1 VDGNL
6 PPWWITLALFSSA
19 FPDSLP
25 DMDIAVTELME
36 RFYGLLWPMLRISA
50 LLVAAPIFS
59 LRAVNLRI
67 RIVLA
72 MAITWLVYPLHD
84 WPVIDP
90 LTPAGLLEIC
100 NQLMIGLLMGLMLQ
114 VVTAAI
120 VLAGQSIANAIGLS
134 MATMIDPNMGNVPV
148 ISQFLLIMATLIF
161 VGLGGHALLLN
172 LVVESFNTLP
182 IGSNLMS
189 TEAMKHVIAWSSMLF
204 LGALLTALPVIVAL
218 LFINIGLGVA
228 TRAAPSLNIFS
239 VGFPAM
245 IFAGFGVLILALPSI
260 GARIQWLWMQG
271 FFQVR
276 ALVGI
281 S

>member
-1 VDGNL
+1 
-6 PPWWITLALFSSA
+6 
-19 FPDSLP
+19 
-25 DMDIAVTELME
+25 MDIAVTELME

-59 LRAVNLRI
+59 LRALNLRI

-72 MAITWLVYPLHD
+72 MALTWLVYPMHD
-84 WPVIDP
+84 WPQIDP
-90 LTPAGLLEIC
+90 LSASGLLEIA

-120 VLAGQSIANAIGLS
+120 VVAGQSIANAIGLS

-148 ISQFLLIMATLIF
+148 ISQFLLVMSTLIF

-172 LVVESFNTLP
+172 LVLESFNSLP
-182 IGSNLMS
+182 IGSNLLT
-189 TEAMKHVIAWSSMLF
+189 TEAMKQFIAWSSMLF
-204 LGALLTALPVIVAL
+204 LGALLIALPVMVAL

-245 IFAGFGVLILALPSI
+245 VFAGYAVLIMALPNI

-276 ALVGI
+276 ALVGL

>member
-1 VDGNL
+1 
-6 PPWWITLALFSSA
+6 
-19 FPDSLP
+19 
-25 DMDIAVTELME
+25 MDASVTELMS
-36 RFYGLLWPMLRISA
+36 RFYALLWPMLRISA

-59 LRAVNLRI
+59 LRALNLRI

-72 MAITWLVYPLHD
+72 MAITWLVFPMHE
-84 WPVIDP
+84 WPQIDP
-90 LTPAGLLEIC
+90 LSPQGLLEIV

-120 VLAGQSIANAIGLS
+120 VVAGQSIANAIGLS

-148 ISQFLLIMATLIF
+148 ISQFLLVMSTLIF

-172 LVVESFNTLP
+172 LVVESFNSFP
-182 IGSNLMS
+182 IGSNLMGA
-189 TEAMKHVIAWSSMLF
+189 EAMKQVIAWSAMVF
-204 LGALLTALPVIVAL
+204 LGALLIALPVMVAL

-245 IFAGFGVLILALPSI
+245 IFAGFGILILALPSI
-260 GARIQWLWMQG
+260 GARIQWLWLQG

-281 S
+281 A

>member
-1 VDGNL
+1 
-6 PPWWITLALFSSA
+6 
-19 FPDSLP
+19 
-25 DMDIAVTELME
+25 MDISVTELLD

-59 LRAVNLRI
+59 LRAVNLRV

-72 MAITWLVYPLHD
+72 MALTWLVYPLHQ

-90 LTPAGLLEIC
+90 LSPSGLVEIC
-100 NQLMIGLLMGLMLQ
+100 NQLMIGMLMGLMLQ

-120 VLAGQSIANAIGLS
+120 VVAGQSIANAIGLS

-148 ISQFLLIMATLIF
+148 ISQFLLVLATLIF
-161 VGLGGHALLLN
+161 VGLGGHALLLS
-172 LVVESFNTLP
+172 LVVESFNSLP

-189 TEAMKHVIAWSSMLF
+189 SEAMKHVIAWSSMLF
-204 LGALLTALPVIVAL
+204 LGALLTALPVMVAL

-245 IFAGFGVLILALPSI
+245 IFAGYGVLILALPSI

-281 S
+281 T

>member
-1 VDGNL
+1 M
-6 PPWWITLALFSSA
+6 A
-19 FPDSLP
+19 
-25 DMDIAVTELME
+25 
-36 RFYGLLWPMLRISA
+36 RFYALIWPMLRISA

-59 LRAVNLRI
+59 LRALNLRI

-72 MAITWLVYPLHD
+72 MAITWLVFPMHE
-84 WPVIDP
+84 WPSIDP
-90 LTPAGLLEIC
+90 LSAQGLLEIL
-100 NQLMIGLLMGLMLQ
+100 NQIMIGLLMGLMLQ

-120 VLAGQSIANAIGLS
+120 VVAGQSIANAIGLS

-148 ISQFLLIMATLIF
+148 ISQFLLVLGTLIF

-172 LVVESFNTLP
+172 LVVESFNSLP
-182 IGSNLMS
+182 IGGHLLN
-189 TEAMKHVIAWSSMLF
+189 TESMKHVIAWSSMLF
-204 LGALLTALPVIVAL
+204 LGALLTALPVMVAL

-245 IFAGFGVLILALPSI
+245 VFAGFAVLVMALPSI
-260 GARIQWLWMQG
+260 GQRIQWLWMQG
-271 FFQVR
+271 FFHVR
-276 ALVGI
+276 ALVGL

>member
-1 VDGNL
+1 
-6 PPWWITLALFSSA
+6 
-19 FPDSLP
+19 
-25 DMDIAVTELME
+25 MDISVTELLD

-72 MAITWLVYPLHD
+72 MALTWLVYPLHD

-90 LTPAGLLEIC
+90 LSASGLLEIS

-120 VLAGQSIANAIGLS
+120 VVAGQSIANAVGLS

-148 ISQFLLIMATLIF
+148 ISQFLLVLATLIF
-161 VGLGGHALLLN
+161 VGLGGHALLLS
-172 LVVESFNTLP
+172 LVVESFTSLP
-182 IGSNLMS
+182 IGGTLLGDM
-189 TEAMKHVIAWSSMLF
+189 AWRQLIAWSSMLF
-204 LGALLTALPVIVAL
+204 LGALLMALPVMVAL

-245 IFAGFGVLILALPSI
+245 IFAGFGILILALPSI
-260 GARIQWLWMQG
+260 GARIQWLWLQG

-276 ALVGI
+276 TLVGLT
-281 S
+281 

>member
-1 VDGNL
+1 
-6 PPWWITLALFSSA
+6 
-19 FPDSLP
+19 
-25 DMDIAVTELME
+25 MDVAAVELLD
-36 RFYGLLWPMLRISA
+36 RFYSLLWPMLRISA
-50 LLVAAPIFS
+50 LLIAAPIFS

-72 MAITWLVYPLHD
+72 MSITWLVYPLHT
-84 WPVIDP
+84 WPTIDP
-90 LTPAGLLEIC
+90 LSAAGLLEIA

-114 VVTAAI
+114 VVTSAI
-120 VLAGQSIANAIGLS
+120 VVAGMSIAIGLS

-148 ISQFLLIMATLIF
+148 ISQFLLVMGTLIF

-172 LVVESFNTLP
+172 LVVESFTSLP
-182 IGSNLMS
+182 IGGTLLGDM
-189 TEAMKHVIAWSSMLF
+189 AWRQLVAWSSMLF
-204 LGALLTALPVIVAL
+204 LGALLTALPVMVAL

-245 IFAGFGVLILALPSI
+245 IFAGFGILILALPSI

-276 ALVGI
+276 TLVGL

>member
-1 VDGNL
+1 
-6 PPWWITLALFSSA
+6 
-19 FPDSLP
+19 
-25 DMDIAVTELME
+25 MDIAVTELMA
-36 RFYGLLWPMLRISA
+36 RFYALIWPMLRISA

-59 LRAVNLRI
+59 LRALNLRI

-72 MAITWLVYPLHD
+72 MAITWLVFPMHE
-84 WPVIDP
+84 WPSIDP
-90 LTPAGLLEIC
+90 LSAQGLLEIL
-100 NQLMIGLLMGLMLQ
+100 NQIMIGLLMGLMLQ

-120 VLAGQSIANAIGLS
+120 VVAGQSIANAIGLS

-148 ISQFLLIMATLIF
+148 ISQFLLVLGTLIF

-172 LVVESFNTLP
+172 LVDESYNSLP
-182 IGSNLMS
+182 IGGHLLN
-189 TEAMKHVIAWSSMLF
+189 TESMKHVIAWSSMLF
-204 LGALLTALPVIVAL
+204 LGALLTALPVMVAL

-245 IFAGFGVLILALPSI
+245 VFAGFAVLVMALPSI
-260 GARIQWLWMQG
+260 GQRIQWLWMQG
-271 FFQVR
+271 FFHVR
-276 ALVGI
+276 ALVGL

>member
-1 VDGNL
+1 
-6 PPWWITLALFSSA
+6 
-19 FPDSLP
+19 
-25 DMDIAVTELME
+25 MDIAVTELMA
-36 RFYGLLWPMLRISA
+36 RFYALIWPMLRISA

-59 LRAVNLRI
+59 LRALNLRI

-72 MAITWLVYPLHD
+72 MAITWLVFPMHE
-84 WPVIDP
+84 WPSIDP
-90 LTPAGLLEIC
+90 LSAQGLLEIL
-100 NQLMIGLLMGLMLQ
+100 NQIMIGLLMGLMLQ

-120 VLAGQSIANAIGLS
+120 VVAGQSIANAIGLS

-148 ISQFLLIMATLIF
+148 ISQFLLVLGTLIF

-172 LVVESFNTLP
+172 LVVESFNSLP
-182 IGSNLMS
+182 IGGHLLN
-189 TEAMKHVIAWSSMLF
+189 TESMKHVIAWSSMLF
-204 LGALLTALPVIVAL
+204 LGALLTALPVMVAL

-245 IFAGFGVLILALPSI
+245 VFAGFAVLVMALPSI
-260 GARIQWLWMQG
+260 GQRIQWLWMQG
-271 FFQVR
+271 FFHVR
-276 ALVGI
+276 ALVGL

>member
-1 VDGNL
+1 
-6 PPWWITLALFSSA
+6 
-19 FPDSLP
+19 
-25 DMDIAVTELME
+25 MDIAVTELME

-59 LRAVNLRI
+59 LRALNLRI

-72 MAITWLVYPLHD
+72 MALTWLVYPMHD
-84 WPVIDP
+84 WPQIDP
-90 LTPAGLLEIC
+90 LSASGLLEIA

-120 VLAGQSIANAIGLS
+120 VVAGQSIANAMGLS

-148 ISQFLLIMATLIF
+148 ISQFLLVMSTLIF

-172 LVVESFNTLP
+172 LVLESFNSLP
-182 IGSNLMS
+182 IGSNLLT
-189 TEAMKHVIAWSSMLF
+189 TEVMKQFIAWSSMLF
-204 LGALLTALPVIVAL
+204 LGALLIALPVMVAL

-245 IFAGFGVLILALPSI
+245 VFAGYAVLIMALPNI

-276 ALVGI
+276 ALVGL

>member
-1 VDGNL
+1 
-6 PPWWITLALFSSA
+6 
-19 FPDSLP
+19 
-25 DMDIAVTELME
+25 MDVAAVELLD
-36 RFYGLLWPMLRISA
+36 RFYSLLWPMLRISA
-50 LLVAAPIFS
+50 LLIAAPIFS

-72 MAITWLVYPLHD
+72 MSITWLVYPLHT
-84 WPVIDP
+84 WPTIDP
-90 LTPAGLLEIC
+90 LSAAGLLEIA

-114 VVTAAI
+114 VVT
-120 VLAGQSIANAIGLS
+120 SAIGLS

-148 ISQFLLIMATLIF
+148 ISQFLLVMGTLIF

-172 LVVESFNTLP
+172 LVVESFTSLP
-182 IGSNLMS
+182 IGGTLLGDM
-189 TEAMKHVIAWSSMLF
+189 AWRQLVAWSSMLF
-204 LGALLTALPVIVAL
+204 LGALLTALPVMVAL

-245 IFAGFGVLILALPSI
+245 IFAGFGILILALPSI

-276 ALVGI
+276 TLVGL

>member
-1 VDGNL
+1 MDGNL
-6 PPWWITLALFSSA
+6 PPWWITRAVFSSA
-19 FPDSLP
+19 SPDSSP

-72 MAITWLVYPLHD
+72 MALTWLVYPLHD

-90 LTPAGLLEIC
+90 LTPGGLLEIS

-148 ISQFLLIMATLIF
+148 ISQFLLVMATLIF

-281 S
+281 T

>member
-1 VDGNL
+1 
-6 PPWWITLALFSSA
+6 
-19 FPDSLP
+19 
-25 DMDIAVTELME
+25 MDIAVTDLME

-59 LRAVNLRI
+59 LRALNLRI

-72 MAITWLVYPLHD
+72 MALTWLVYPLHD
-84 WPVIDP
+84 WPKIDP
-90 LTPAGLLEIC
+90 LAAAGLLEIV
-100 NQLMIGLLMGLMLQ
+100 NQIMIGALMGLVLQ

-148 ISQFLLIMATLIF
+148 ISQFLLVMSTLIF

-172 LVVESFNTLP
+172 LVLESFTSLP
-182 IGSNLMS
+182 IGSNLMT
-189 TEAMKHVIAWSSMLF
+189 TEAMKQVIAWSSMLF
-204 LGALLTALPVIVAL
+204 LGALLTALPVMVAL

-245 IFAGFGVLILALPSI
+245 VFAGYAVLILALPNI

-276 ALVGI
+276 ALVGL

>member
-1 VDGNL
+1 MD
-6 PPWWITLALFSSA
+6 FS
-19 FPDSLP
+19 
-25 DMDIAVTELME
+25 VTELLD

-59 LRAVNLRI
+59 LRAVNLRV

-72 MAITWLVYPLHD
+72 MALTWLVYPLHD

-90 LTPAGLLEIC
+90 LSASGLLEIC
-100 NQLMIGLLMGLMLQ
+100 NQLMIGMLMGLMLQ

-120 VLAGQSIANAIGLS
+120 VVAGQSIANAIGLS

-148 ISQFLLIMATLIF
+148 ISQFLLVLATLIF
-161 VGLGGHALLLN
+161 VGLGGHALLLS
-172 LVVESFNTLP
+172 LVVESFNSLP

-204 LGALLTALPVIVAL
+204 LGALLMVAL

-245 IFAGFGVLILALPSI
+245 IFAGFGVLILALPGI

-281 S
+281 T

>member
-1 VDGNL
+1 
-6 PPWWITLALFSSA
+6 
-19 FPDSLP
+19 
-25 DMDIAVTELME
+25 MDIAVTELME

-59 LRAVNLRI
+59 LRALNLRI

-72 MAITWLVYPLHD
+72 MAITWLVYPMHE

-90 LTPAGLLEIC
+90 LTPGGLLEIC

-120 VLAGQSIANAIGLS
+120 VVAGQSIANAIGLS

-148 ISQFLLIMATLIF
+148 ISQFLLVLATLIF

-172 LVVESFNTLP
+172 LVAESFNSLP

-189 TEAMKHVIAWSSMLF
+189 TEAMKQVIAWSSMLF
-204 LGALLTALPVIVAL
+204 LGALLTALPVMVAL

-245 IFAGFGVLILALPSI
+245 IFAGFGVLILALPGI
-260 GARIQWLWMQG
+260 GARIQWLCMQG

-276 ALVGI
+276 TLVGI
-281 S
+281 T